1 MALGRDLTASLTE
14 PAMMVERSSAVS
26 WKSNFLS
33 RWGHLR
39 KSKSSKR
46 KTSEATCSQRMIKY
60 GFGEATSTTNTRSSA
75 YQDSTCST
83 KNKVYL
89 RIKRSLNL
97 VWVLHMI
104 QFYLKIGLPNC
115 TDFSLNI
122 EFECF
127 NEGFWGFG
135 GFPTERD

>member
-1 MALGRDLTASLTE
+1 MALVQDLMASLTE
-14 PAMMVERSSAVS
+14 QAMMVERSNAVS
-26 WKSNFLS
+26 WRLNFLS
-33 RWGHLR
+33 RWAHLQ
-39 KSKSSKR
+39 KSKSLKH
-46 KTSEATCSQRMIKY
+46 KTSEAIFSQRMIKY
-60 GFGEATSTTNTRSSA
+60 GFGEATSTINTRSSA

-89 RIKRSLNL
+89 RIKRSLNS

-127 NEGFWGFG
+127 NDSSY
-135 GFPTERD
+135 RS